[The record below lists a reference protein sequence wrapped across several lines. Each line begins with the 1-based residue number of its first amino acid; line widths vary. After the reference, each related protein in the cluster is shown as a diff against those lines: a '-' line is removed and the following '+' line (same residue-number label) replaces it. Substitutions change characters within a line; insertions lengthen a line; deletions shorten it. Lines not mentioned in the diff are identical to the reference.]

1 MNQKTFYI
9 ILSVIVFTIVL
20 GFVISFILE
29 IRNDKKKT
37 KNMKFP
43 PMANKCPDYWEVREN
58 GICRNTHAVG
68 LCKNGGDR
76 DMNFE
81 EDLFK
86 GKAGD
91 NYKCAWAKQCQVPW
105 EGIDN
110 LC

>member
-1 MNQKTFYI
+1 MNQTTFYI
-9 ILSVIVFTIVL
+9 VLSVIVLSIIL
-20 GFVISFILE
+20 GFVISFVLE
-29 IRNDKKKT
+29 IKKDKQNT
-37 KNMKFP
+37 LTDTFP
-43 PMANKCPDYWEVREN
+43 PQANKCPDYWEVREN
-58 GICRNTHAVG
+58 NVCYNTHGVG

-81 EDLFK
+81 DDLFK
-86 GKAGD
+86 GKSGN